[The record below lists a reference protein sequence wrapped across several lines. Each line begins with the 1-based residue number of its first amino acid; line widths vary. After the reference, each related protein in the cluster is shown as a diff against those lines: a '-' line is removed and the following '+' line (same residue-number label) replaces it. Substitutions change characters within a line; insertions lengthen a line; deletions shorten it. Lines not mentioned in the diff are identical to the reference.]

1 MQCTRGLFCFLLV
14 FSIVS
19 SLWAEEEVNSKEVK
33 IRYKMPSI
41 VMTAHVDWPKD
52 HNHWNSMAKF
62 VTSNGFNVVEGGV
75 EHLDVCRKHGLM
87 VRLGGDQAT
96 LDLAPKLKDDP
107 AVFGYFISD
116 RRRRNS
122 FPAFANIAK
131 IFEKADPN
139 HPTIFINRANWNEF
153 GDFTKQVN
161 PMLLDF
167 YHYHAMPRR
176 HPERYYL
183 YLLMFRDLGH
193 KNGIPVMR
201 CTSSS
206 SSPTVL
212 RHTIY
217 SSLAYGVTG
226 FHFWVPWIFAHAKDN
241 EGNAVLKDGKLDIY
255 ITLPHL
261 TEVAK
266 EVKYMSP
273 YLSNSRSIDIYHT
286 DPLPIS
292 GGKSP
297 EDHWCQV
304 NGTNFLLGVFKE
316 KDGKDLLLITNKNT
330 GQKQTAKMF
339 LDSTVKEVAKMNK
352 KNGQWSDLTIHS
364 AEEKRFL
371 ELEMDPG
378 DGELLKVKR
387 KIGK

>member
-1 MQCTRGLFCFLLV
+1 MNCIRGPFCFLLV
-14 FSIVS
+14 FFIVS
-19 SLWAEEEVNSKEVK
+19 GLYAEEEVNSKEVK

-52 HNHWNSMAKF
+52 LNHWDTMAKF
-62 VTSNGFNVVEGGV
+62 VVSNGFNVVEGGV

-96 LDLAPKLKDDP
+96 LDLAPKLKNDP

-116 RRRRNS
+116 RRRRDS

-206 SSPTVL
+206 SPPTVL

-217 SSLAYGVTG
+217 SSLAYGVRG

-241 EGNAVLKDGKLDIY
+241 EGNAVLKDGKLDMY

-273 YLSNSRSIDIYHT
+273 YLSNSRSVDIYHT

-297 EDHWCQV
+297 EDHWCRV
-304 NGTNFLLGVFKE
+304 NGTNFLLGIFKE
-316 KDGKDLLLITNKNT
+316 DGGKDLILITNKNT
-330 GQKQTAKMF
+330 GQKQTAKMLF
-339 LDSTVKEVAKMNK
+339 DSTVKEVAKMNK
-352 KNGQWSDLTIHS
+352 KNGEWLNLTVNSDQN
-364 AEEKRFL
+364 KRFL

-378 DGELLKVKR
+378 DGDLLKVTREIK
-387 KIGK
+387 